1 MTTDGEL
8 TPSPAGLSEKIS
20 RLHRERLAIV
30 YIRQSTVQQ
39 VERHQE
45 STRLQYA
52 LADRAFHL
60 GWARE
65 SIVVVDDDLGRSG
78 ATIEG
83 RLGFQRL
90 VAEVGLGR
98 VGLVLGVEMSRLARS
113 NRDWHQLLEICALFD
128 TLIADVDGVYDPAH
142 FNDRLLLGLKGT
154 MSEAE
159 LHILKARMLA
169 GRRAK
174 ARRGELG
181 KPVPMG
187 YVRRPSG
194 EVALDPDEQAQ
205 AVIRQV
211 FALFQRFRT
220 VGKVLCYLVEHDIRM
235 PVRTRGG
242 PGKSLPR
249 AKAGGELEWRRANRP
264 TLHNLFGN
272 PIYAGIYAYG
282 VRAADRRR
290 QKPGRPGTGR
300 RPPRAGE
307 AEVFLPDRV
316 AKRTDATQS
325 GQPARVPAYIS
336 REQFDRNQA
345 QLRANRAD
353 RLGPV
358 RAGTALLSGLVVCG
372 RCGLRMTAAYNNDGH
387 AARYICSGENS
398 SYGGPF
404 CQSLKAAPVDKH
416 VTSIVL
422 QALQPAALEAS
433 LAVAADLQAERA
445 ALEQQWR
452 QRLERAQYKVD
463 QARRRYAS
471 TEPEN
476 RLVARTL
483 EREWEEA
490 LAEQLRL
497 AADHERFRRERPQ
510 APGPAELAAIRQV
523 TTDLPALWQAPT
535 TSGEERQTIVR
546 LLLERVLL
554 TVVDA
559 SEQVRLECHWHGGS
573 KTIHTLI
580 RPVARVTVLSTYA
593 ALLVRAVDLHRA
605 GNGCADIAAILNQ
618 EAWRPPKRRD
628 TFNAPMVRRLLT
640 TAGIIEPGACRP
652 RTIPE
657 RQPDE
662 WTIRELAEE
671 LGVPQSTLYH
681 WVQNGRLPSRSV
693 KAGGGYAKLVTA
705 DTATIANLKTIR
717 TTPPPWR
724 RIFSPVR
731 TTNTNHPTL
740 DS

>member
-1 MTTDGEL
+1 
-8 TPSPAGLSEKIS
+8 
-20 RLHRERLAIV
+20 
-30 YIRQSTVQQ
+30 
-39 VERHQE
+39 
-45 STRLQYA
+45 
-52 LADRAFHL
+52 
-60 GWARE
+60 
-65 SIVVVDDDLGRSG
+65 
-78 ATIEG
+78 
-83 RLGFQRL
+83 
-90 VAEVGLGR
+90 
-98 VGLVLGVEMSRLARS
+98 
-113 NRDWHQLLEICALFD
+113 
-128 TLIADVDGVYDPAH
+128 
-142 FNDRLLLGLKGT
+142 

-242 PGKSLPR
+242 PGK
-249 AKAGGELEWRRANRP
+249 GELEWRRANRP

-282 VRAADRRR
+282 VRATDRRR

-307 AEVFLPDRV
+307 AEVFLPD
-316 AKRTDATQS
+316 
-325 GQPARVPAYIS
+325 RVPAYIS

-497 AADHERFRRERPQ
+497 AADHERFWRERPQ
-510 APGPAELAAIRQV
+510 APGPAELAAIRQL

-535 TSGEERQTIVR
+535 TTGEERQTIVR

-554 TVVDA
+554 TVIDD

-573 KTIHTLI
+573 QTIHTLI
-580 RPVARVTVLSTYA
+580 RPVARVKALSTYT
-593 ALLVRAVDLHRA
+593 ALLARAVDLHRA
-605 GNGCADIAAILNQ
+605 GNSCADVAAILNQ

-640 TAGIIEPGACRP
+640 TAGIIEPGARRP

-681 WVQNGRLPSRSV
+681 WVQNGRLPTRSV

-705 DTATIANLKTIR
+705 DTATITNLKTIR

-731 TTNTNHPTL
+731 TTNHPTL